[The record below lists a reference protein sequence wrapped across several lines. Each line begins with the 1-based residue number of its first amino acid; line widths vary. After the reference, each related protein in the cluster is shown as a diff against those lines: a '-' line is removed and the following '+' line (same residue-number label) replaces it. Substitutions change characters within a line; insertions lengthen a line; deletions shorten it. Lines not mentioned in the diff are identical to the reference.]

1 MVIIKLFGVICYWNT
16 ICICNKRP
24 FKICQSNIQK
34 SLHVVVSK
42 ILKSVICQSVV
53 SKNLLSNKRSEWC
66 HYINVLYSC
75 NCNSFWLDLLF
86 YLKLTKF
93 IFVKELATIWSWSL
107 VSISQIN
114 YCIIRIQNP
123 DFSHLKNKS
132 TLESAAFKQ
141 ENNDH
146 DDVSIPSIDPESAL
160 LIVENKEVSKL
171 HITGLVTIQII
182 YQRSHR
188 VRTGQD
194 K

>member
-1 MVIIKLFGVICYWNT
+1 M
-16 ICICNKRP
+16 
-24 FKICQSNIQK
+24 
-34 SLHVVVSK
+34 
-42 ILKSVICQSVV
+42 
-53 SKNLLSNKRSEWC
+53 
-66 HYINVLYSC
+66 LYSC

-182 YQRSHR
+182 HQRSRR